1 MRKSCKVMCV
11 VFTVVAVG
19 CFRSPSAR
27 FYSLVSQERIAT
39 AQQLSPS
46 GVELEVAPII
56 FPQYLDDPRMVV
68 RFSGH
73 GVERDEYDRWIE
85 DLDLNFRRVLLSDIS
100 RYLKSSNVFSADVYA
115 QRRGSHV
122 VQIEV
127 LQFDASE
134 DGTAVL
140 KARWLLG
147 SSREALA
154 SSTMTISEYEAKA
167 EGSSTEARVTALSSL
182 IDRFSREVAQKVAG

>member
-1 MRKSCKVMCV
+1 MRKSCKVACV
-11 VFTVVAVG
+11 VLTLVAVG

-46 GVELEVAPII
+46 GVELEVAPIS

-73 GVERDEYDRWIE
+73 EVERDEYDRWIE
-85 DLDLNFRRVLLSDIS
+85 DLDRNFRRVLLSDIS